1 MIRWSVPSA
10 TAPTET
16 PTRPPIG
23 QAEGKR
29 EQVEAMFDDIAPRY
43 DLLNRVLSMGIDVWW
58 RKRAVV
64 FLGEALLDRPSALL
78 DIATGTGDLAIEA
91 LSLNPE
97 KIIGVDI
104 SEGMLSQ
111 GRKKLEQEGLSDR
124 IELVRADAAD
134 LPFGDDYF
142 DGAMVA
148 FGVRNFEDLQN
159 GLADIHRVL
168 KPGAPLV
175 VLEFGHPTAF
185 PIKQTY
191 ELYSKHVL
199 PRIGRTISKNE
210 EAYTYLPESVAAFP
224 DGEEFLSNMEAVGFT
239 VTIAKPMTFGV
250 VSLYRGLA

>member
-1 MIRWSVPSA
+1 M
-10 TAPTET
+10 APTET
-16 PTRPPIG
+16 PTKPPIG

-104 SEGMLSQ
+104 SEGMLNY
-111 GRKKLEQEGLSDR
+111 GRKKLEQKGLSDR
-124 IELVRADAAD
+124 IELVHADAAD
-134 LPFGDDYF
+134 LPFDDGQF
-142 DGAMVA
+142 DGAMAA
-148 FGVRNFEDLQN
+148 FGVRNFEDLQA
-159 GLADIHRVL
+159 GLGDIRRVL

-175 VLEFGHPTAF
+175 ILEFSHPRAF
-185 PIKQTY
+185 PIKQAY

-224 DGEEFLSNMEAVGFT
+224 DGEEFLRNMEAVGFT
-239 VTIAKPMTFGV
+239 VTIAKPLTFGV
-250 VSLYRGLA
+250 MSLYRGRA

>member
-1 MIRWSVPSA
+1 M
-10 TAPTET
+10 APTET
-16 PTRPPIG
+16 STRPPIG
-23 QAEGKR
+23 QADGKR

-58 RKRAVV
+58 RKRAVA
-64 FLGEALLDRPSALL
+64 FLGEALLNRPSALL

-97 KIIGVDI
+97 KVIGVDI
-104 SEGMLSQ
+104 SEGMLRY
-111 GRKKLEQEGLSDR
+111 GREKLEQKGLSDR
-124 IELVRADAAD
+124 IELVQADAAD
-134 LPFGDDYF
+134 LPFDDDHF
-142 DGAMVA
+142 DGAMAA
-148 FGVRNFEDLQN
+148 FGVRNFEDLQA
-159 GLADIHRVL
+159 GLADIRRVL
-168 KPGAPLV
+168 KPGTPLV

-224 DGEEFLSNMEAVGFT
+224 DGDEFLRNMQAVGFT
-239 VTIAKPMTFGV
+239 ETVAKPLTFGV